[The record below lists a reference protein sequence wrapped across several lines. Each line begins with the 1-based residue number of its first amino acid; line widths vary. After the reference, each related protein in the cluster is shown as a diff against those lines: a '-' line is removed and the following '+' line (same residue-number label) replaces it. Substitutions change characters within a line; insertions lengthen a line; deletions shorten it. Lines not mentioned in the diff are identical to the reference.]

1 MAKRVAEK
9 LTVLIPCKNERRNI
23 RECIES
29 VRPVADEILVA
40 DSGSIDGTLEI
51 LSELPDVRVIER
63 EYINDGSFKK
73 WSIPQAKHNW
83 VLAIDAD
90 ERVSP
95 ELAADIRR
103 VLSRLPQH
111 DAYSMP
117 QRNYFLGHPIRHSGW
132 SSRKTRLFRRDV
144 CYPRENRIHPAIEVP
159 TGNVGKLSGRLI
171 HYSLWTIDDF
181 LKKAPRYCQ
190 WAAEDLHQQGKRARL
205 TDLTLRPMIRF
216 LRHYFWQLGFLDG
229 RPGLLVAALASYT
242 VFLKYARL
250 WAMHHQ
256 LPQPDHD
263 REFAPLGEIEQQALS
278 QAAA

>member
-1 MAKRVAEK
+1 MTNTGAQQ

-23 RECIES
+23 RACIES

-40 DSGSIDGTLEI
+40 DSGSTDGTLEI
-51 LSELPDVRVIER
+51 VRQMSDVRIIRR
-63 EYINDGSFKK
+63 EYIDDGSFKR
-73 WSIPQAKHNW
+73 WSIPQASHNW

-90 ERVSP
+90 ERLSP

-103 VLSRLPQH
+103 VLARVPEH

-117 QRNYFLGHPIRHSGW
+117 QQNFFLGHQVRYSGW
-132 SSRKTRLFRRDV
+132 STRKTRLFRRDV

-159 TGNVGKLSGRLI
+159 TGNVGKLTGRLI

-181 LKKAPRYCQ
+181 LRKAPQYCQ
-190 WAAEDLHQQGKRARL
+190 WAAEDLDQRGKRARFI
-205 TDLTLRPMIRF
+205 DLTARPVIRF
-216 LRHYFWQLGFLDG
+216 FRHYVWQLGFLDG
-229 RPGLLVAALASYT
+229 RPGLLVAGMAAYT

-256 LPQPDHD
+256 FPQPNPDA
-263 REFAPLGEIEQQALS
+263 EFDQRVDQEENAPPV
-278 QAAA
+278 AA